1 MRLQLPPMR
10 LTDTVRVAKTLR
22 MSTMNLQI
30 PRQAAT
36 LRLLVEDR
44 IRSAIVA
51 GHFKP
56 GQRLVERELCEQ
68 IGVGRTSVREA
79 LRQLE
84 AEGLVVTVPHRGPEV
99 SSISRE
105 EARQL
110 YDVRALLEG
119 FAGRSFAE
127 HGSDG
132 AVEELG
138 RAVAGFRKAAEGG
151 DHAALVAAKTRFYA
165 VLMEGAGNIFV
176 KQSLTMLHNRITL
189 LRFTSMT
196 QEGRLKNSV
205 AEIEAIF
212 EAIAARDGDRAEQA
226 CRHHIAKAAEVA
238 LTVLAGRTG

>member
-1 MRLQLPPMR
+1 MPAPGNVFPMNE
-10 LTDTVRVAKTLR
+10 
-22 MSTMNLQI
+22 MNLRI

-44 IRSAIVA
+44 IREAIA
-51 GHFKP
+51 SGHFRP

-99 SSISRE
+99 SSINFD

-119 FAGRSFAE
+119 FAGRAFAE
-127 HGSDG
+127 QGSED
-132 AVEELG
+132 ALAELKQ
-138 RAVAGFRKAAEGG
+138 AVAGFRQAARNG
-151 DHAALVAAKTRFYA
+151 DRAQLVAAKTRFYS
-165 VLMEGAGNIFV
+165 VLMDGAGNIFV

-196 QEGRLKNSV
+196 QQGRLDDSV
-205 AEIEAIF
+205 AEIEAIHD
-212 EAIAARDGDRAEQA
+212 AIAARDGARAEQA
-226 CRHHIAKAAEVA
+226 CRHHISMAAKVA
-238 LTVLAGRTG
+238 LAVLEREPRSG

>member
-1 MRLQLPPMR
+1 M
-10 LTDTVRVAKTLR
+10 TE
-22 MSTMNLQI
+22 MNLRI

-44 IRSAIVA
+44 IREAIA
-51 GHFKP
+51 SGHFRP

-99 SSISRE
+99 SSINVE

-119 FAGRSFAE
+119 FAGRAFAE
-127 HGSDG
+127 QGSEAALG
-132 AVEELG
+132 EL
-138 RAVAGFRKAAEGG
+138 RQTVAGFRQAAAQG
-151 DHAALVAAKTRFYA
+151 DRALLVAAKTRFYS
-165 VLMEGAGNIFV
+165 VLMEGAGNVFV

-196 QEGRLKNSV
+196 QQGRLADSV
-205 AEIEAIF
+205 AEIEAIYQ
-212 EAIAARDGDRAEQA
+212 AIAARDGARAEQA
-226 CRHHIAKAAEVA
+226 CRHHIEMAAKVA
-238 LTVLAGRTG
+238 LAVLSRDPGDRKSGD

>member
-1 MRLQLPPMR
+1 MCSIM
-10 LTDTVRVAKTLR
+10 TD
-22 MSTMNLQI
+22 MNLRI

-44 IRSAIVA
+44 IREAIA
-51 GHFKP
+51 SGHFKP

-99 SSISRE
+99 SSINFE
-105 EARQL
+105 EAKQL

-119 FAGRSFAE
+119 FAGRAIAE
-127 HGSDG
+127 QGSDE
-132 AVEELG
+132 AIEEL
-138 RAVAGFRKAAEGG
+138 RQAVSGFRKAAEGG
-151 DHAALVAAKTRFYA
+151 DRAQLVAAKTRFYSA
-165 VLMEGAGNIFV
+165 LMEGAGNVFV

-196 QEGRLKNSV
+196 QEGRLKDSV

-212 EAIAARDGDRAEQA
+212 AAIAARDGARAEQS

-238 LTVLAGRTG
+238 LAVLRRQPQSASRHSD